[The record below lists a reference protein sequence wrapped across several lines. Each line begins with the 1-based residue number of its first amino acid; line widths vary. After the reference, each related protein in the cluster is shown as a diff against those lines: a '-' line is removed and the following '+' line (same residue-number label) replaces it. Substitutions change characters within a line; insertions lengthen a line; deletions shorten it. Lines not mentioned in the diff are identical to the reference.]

1 MVEPAVEPDLGAVS
15 APAADEDL
23 EPIVVDPRLPYLEV
37 DHLQD
42 RADDAMGAEL
52 RIVDSV
58 TFALQPGA
66 SLGIVGES
74 GSGKTM
80 LCRSFTGHAV
90 PLRGGRH
97 RRPADRSPAAT

>member
-15 APAADEDL
+15 APADDEDL
-23 EPIVVDPRLPYLEV
+23 EPIVFDPRLPYLEV
-37 DHLQD
+37 DHLQIGLMRD
-42 RADDAMGAEL
+42 GAPL

-80 LCRSFTGHAV
+80 LCRSFTGT
-90 PLRGGRH
+90 LSGRL
-97 RRPADRSPAAT
+97 A